1 MSTVPGIPEPHSTAW
16 VAQVWL
22 SWLIA
27 LGATLLGIVLLPVD
41 LWSRGYLLMGLLF
54 VVGSTLNL
62 AKTTRDLHEAR
73 KVHAVINDAKLEKI
87 LAEHGP
93 LK

>member
-1 MSTVPGIPEPHSTAW
+1 MSRVPGIAEPHSTAW

-27 LGATLLGIVLLPVD
+27 MFATLLGIVLLPVD
-41 LWSRGYLLMGLLF
+41 LWMRGYLLMGLLF
-54 VVGSTLNL
+54 VVGSTLSL
-62 AKTTRDLHEAR
+62 AKTTRDLHEAG
-73 KVHAVINDAKLEKI
+73 KLHSVINDAKLEKI